1 MSEIEESAKA
11 VTETAKLGT
20 TVVEATEK
28 MGGFLSHILNEP
40 ITEAVG
46 IFGDK
51 LKFMRWKRKLRI
63 VDEVNRIL
71 DERGVESTRP
81 IPPKLAI
88 PILEQASLE
97 ENDELQ
103 DIWCRLIANSLDP
116 NFQFEI
122 RYAFID
128 IIKNLTALDA
138 RILKYIYEITMER
151 NKEYKT
157 EKFQVYKINFD
168 SIKKNI
174 YASDVETELSLY
186 NLKRVQCVWDNDLNE
201 LRHDAA
207 GIAAGITW
215 TKTTP
220 THSTYRITPLGVAFI
235 LACMK

>member
-1 MSEIEESAKA
+1 MSEIGESAKV
-11 VTETAKLGT
+11 VTETAKLCT
-20 TVVEATEK
+20 TSIEAAEK
-28 MGGFLSHILNEP
+28 MGGFLSQILNEP

-71 DERGVESTRP
+71 DERGVKNIRP

-116 NFQFEI
+116 NFNMEI
-122 RYAFID
+122 RYAFIE

-138 RILKYIYEITMER
+138 KILKYIYEATMER
-151 NKEYKT
+151 NKQYNT
-157 EKFQVYKINFD
+157 EKFQAYKISFN
-168 SIKKNI
+168 SIKENTLASNI
-174 YASDVETELSLY
+174 ETELSMY
-186 NLKRVQCVWDNDLNE
+186 NLKRVQCVWDNDVIE
-201 LRHDAA
+201 LRHDTAR
-207 GIAAGITW
+207 IALN
-215 TKTTP
+215 KLRETP
-220 THSTYRITPLGVAFI
+220 AHSTYRITSLGVAFI